1 MNEGIQEKTTTVL
14 LARLFDPDDQAV
26 WLEFDARFRPV
37 IEGLA
42 RRVGLSP
49 VDAADVT
56 QETLVCFVRDYRAG
70 KYDRSR
76 GRLRAWVLGIARHQ
90 IGELLR
96 RRASRRE
103 SRGQSAIV
111 DLSDADQLDRYWE
124 EECRQAMLCRAMRA
138 LAEEGRIHARTLEA
152 FRKTVIEQRP
162 PEEVAAEMGVT
173 VHSVYLAKHRCLA
186 RLRKHLERMKA
197 DYDVA

>member
-1 MNEGIQEKTTTVL
+1 MNEEFQERTTTVL
-14 LARLFDPDDQAV
+14 LERLFDPDDQAV
-26 WLEFDARFRPV
+26 WQEFDARFRPV

-56 QETLVCFVRDYRAG
+56 QETLVFFVRDYRAG
-70 KYDRSR
+70 KYDRGR

-90 IGELLR
+90 ISELMR

-103 SRGQSAIV
+103 SRGQSAII
-111 DLSDADQLDRYWE
+111 DLSDEDQLNRYWE
-124 EECRQAMLCRAMRA
+124 QECRQAMLCRAMRSM
-138 LAEEGRIHARTLEA
+138 AEEGRIHPRTLEA
-152 FRKTVIEQRP
+152 FRRTVIEQRP
-162 PEEVAAEMGVT
+162 PDEVAAEMGLT
-173 VHSVYLAKHRCLA
+173 VRSVYLAKHRCLA
-186 RLRKHLERMKA
+186 RLREHLERLKE